1 MKKMALLIISLL
13 STSLLFSQNP
23 GSLDLTFGTNGTLSI
38 DIGGNTNY
46 LTSSALQED
55 QKIVLAGITYG
66 TTENMSF
73 ARLNPDGSLDPS
85 FGSGGVITYT
95 FNTSYE
101 HMNAIAIQPDQKI
114 IGLGYTKS
122 SDIRSMIMVRLQ
134 EDGQFDP
141 SFSSDGM
148 LVIDFGPGYD
158 VYGMDLVLQD
168 DGKILGLG
176 YVWDLSNNVHC
187 ALCRVNANGSMDNS
201 FGNNGTLIMNLLS
214 YDNYINNIDLQGENI
229 IVGGLS
235 YFDGDHFLTLARFTP
250 EGFLDNSFGTNGVSS
265 VEMVIDPWILSSSG
279 DMCLDEEGR
288 ILYGTY
294 YEGFSGA
301 DFAVYRFGENGAP
314 DNSFGNAGLGVASLM
329 AGDGYVYSICTQY
342 DGKIIVAGQEDEQ
355 FTLARFTEDGI
366 PDAEFG
372 TIGSGIVNTVFGNS
386 IYSLNM
392 QDDGLIVAA
401 GLVFNTNGDFGAA
414 RYHTG
419 LNVDIEEP
427 IAELEA
433 LNIYPN
439 PAKDHVNISIPSG
452 EEIQEISIY
461 NQNGQRLIHKTVNS
475 TRIDISMI
483 PGGVY
488 TIEVRN
494 TSGITTAKFLKIS
507 E

>member
-1 MKKMALLIISLL
+1 VNNQHQSLL
-13 STSLLFSQNP
+13 LC
-23 GSLDLTFGTNGTLSI
+23 
-38 DIGGNTNY
+38 
-46 LTSSALQED
+46 
-55 QKIVLAGITYG
+55 LAH
-66 TTENMSF
+66 
-73 ARLNPDGSLDPS
+73 PDDES
-85 FGSGGVITYT
+85 FGCGGVITYS
-95 FNTSYE
+95 FNTSNE
-101 HMNAIAIQPDQKI
+101 HINAIAIQPDQKI
-114 IGLGYTKS
+114 VGLGYTKS
-122 SDIRSMIMVRLQ
+122 SDVRSMIMVRLQ

-141 SFSSDGM
+141 GFSSDGM

-250 EGFLDNSFGTNGVSS
+250 EGLLDNSFGTNGVSS
-265 VEMVIDPWILSSSG
+265 VEMVIDPWILGSSG

-288 ILYGTY
+288 ILYGAY

-329 AGDGYVYSICTQY
+329 VGDGYVYSICTQY

-372 TIGSGIVNTVFGNS
+372 TIGSGIVNTGFGHS
-386 IYSLNM
+386 IGSLNM
-392 QDDGLIVAA
+392 QDDGLILAA
-401 GLVFNTNGDFGAA
+401 GRVYNTNADFAAA
-414 RYHTG
+414 RYYSG
-419 LNVDIEEP
+419 LNVSIEAPVQDHETM
-427 IAELEA
+427 
-433 LNIYPN
+433 NIFPN
-439 PAKDHVNISIPSG
+439 PAKNYITISIPPG
-452 EEIQEISIY
+452 EEIQEINIY
-461 NQNGQRLIHKTVNS
+461 NQIGQSFFHQRGNANYLNISSLPAGLYEVEVLKGS
-475 TRIDISMI
+475 TRI
-483 PGGVY
+483 
-488 TIEVRN
+488 TERL
-494 TSGITTAKFLKIS
+494 LKR
-507 E
+507 